1 MDWWDSMKFKKKIT
15 SRIKQFREEL
25 ELPQL
30 ELAKLVGVSRQTIY
44 YLERGSY
51 NPSLTI
57 SFKIS
62 EILKKPIHDI
72 FYQEPVIK
80 DILEGKSLAKLR
92 EIAEIA
98 GINLE
103 KLASL
108 SEIDDEHLTK
118 DFKEDTLIKI
128 ALGLGID
135 FEDLFEKEA
144 EN

>member
-1 MDWWDSMKFKKKIT
+1 MKFKKKIT

-80 DILEGKSLAKLR
+80 DILEGKSLAELR
-92 EIAEIA
+92 EVAEIA

>member
-1 MDWWDSMKFKKKIT
+1 MKFKKKIS

-25 ELPQL
+25 NLPQL

-44 YLERGSY
+44 YLERGAY

-62 EILKKPIHDI
+62 ETLKKPIHDI

-80 DILEGKSLAKLR
+80 DILEGKSLADLR
-92 EIAEIA
+92 DVAEIA

-118 DFKEDTLIKI
+118 DFTENMLIKI

-135 FEDLFEKEA
+135 FEDLFI
-144 EN
+144 

>member
-1 MDWWDSMKFKKKIT
+1 MKFKKKIA

-62 EILKKPIHDI
+62 EIFKKPIHEI
-72 FYQEPVIK
+72 FYQEPIIK
-80 DILEGKSLAKLR
+80 DILDGKSLAELR
-92 EIAEIA
+92 EVAKIA
-98 GINLE
+98 GINIE

-108 SEIDDEHLTK
+108 SEIDDEQLTK
-118 DFKEDTLIKI
+118 DFKEDMLIKI
-128 ALGLGID
+128 ALGLEIE

-144 EN
+144 EFKN

>member
-1 MDWWDSMKFKKKIT
+1 MKFKKKIT

-25 ELPQL
+25 EMPQL

-62 EILKKPIHDI
+62 EILKKSIHDI

-80 DILEGKSLAKLR
+80 DILEGKSLVELR

-108 SEIDDEHLTK
+108 SEIDDEQLTK
-118 DFKEDTLIKI
+118 NFKEDQLIKI

-135 FEDLFEKEA
+135 FKDLFEKEA

>member
-1 MDWWDSMKFKKKIT
+1 MKFKKKIT

-25 ELPQL
+25 EMPQL

-51 NPSLTI
+51 NPSLTL

-80 DILEGKSLAKLR
+80 DILEGKSLAELR

-108 SEIDDEHLTK
+108 SEIDNEQLTK
-118 DFKEDTLIKI
+118 DFKEESLIKI

-135 FEDLFEKEA
+135 FEDLFVKEA

>member
-1 MDWWDSMKFKKKIT
+1 MKFKKKIS

-30 ELAKLVGVSRQTIY
+30 ELARLVGVSRQTIY
-44 YLERGSY
+44 YLERGPY

-62 EILKKPIHDI
+62 EILKKPINDI
-72 FYQEPVIK
+72 FYQEPVVK
-80 DILEGKSLAKLR
+80 DILEGKSLAELR

-108 SEIDDEHLTK
+108 SEIDNEELTK
-118 DFKEDTLIKI
+118 EFREDTLIKI
-128 ALGLGID
+128 ALGLGVD
-135 FEDLFEKEA
+135 FKELFEKEV

>member
-1 MDWWDSMKFKKKIT
+1 MKFKKKIA

-62 EILKKPIHDI
+62 EILKKPINDI
-72 FYQEPVIK
+72 FYQEPVVK
-80 DILEGKSLAKLR
+80 DILEGKSLAELR

-108 SEIDDEHLTK
+108 SEIDNEELTK
-118 DFKEDTLIKI
+118 EFREDTLIKI
-128 ALGLGID
+128 ALGLGVD
-135 FEDLFEKEA
+135 FKELFEKEV

>member
-1 MDWWDSMKFKKKIT
+1 MKFKKKIT

-25 ELPQL
+25 EMPQL

-62 EILKKPIHDI
+62 EILKKPIHEI

-80 DILEGKSLAKLR
+80 NILEDKSLAESKR
-92 EIAEIA
+92 VAEIS
-98 GINLE
+98 GIRLE

-108 SEIDDEHLTK
+108 TEIDDEELSK
-118 DFKEDTLIKI
+118 NFKEETLIKLAI
-128 ALGLGID
+128 GLGKS
-135 FEDLFEKEA
+135 FEELFEK
-144 EN
+144 

>member
-1 MDWWDSMKFKKKIT
+1 MKFKKKIA
-15 SRIKQFREEL
+15 SRIKQFGEEL
-25 ELPQL
+25 ELLQL

-80 DILEGKSLAKLR
+80 NVLEGKSLAELR
-92 EIAEIA
+92 NIAELA
-98 GINLE
+98 GINLG

-108 SEIDDEHLTK
+108 SEIDDEQLTK

-144 EN
+144 KN

>member
-1 MDWWDSMKFKKKIT
+1 MKFKKKIT

-25 ELPQL
+25 EMPQL

-72 FYQEPVIK
+72 FYQESVIK
-80 DILEGKSLAKLR
+80 DILESKSLVELR

-108 SEIDDEHLTK
+108 SEIDDEQLTK
-118 DFKEDTLIKI
+118 DFKEDQLIKI
-128 ALGLGID
+128 AVGLGID
-135 FEDLFEKEA
+135 FKDLFEKET

>member
-1 MDWWDSMKFKKKIT
+1 MKFKKKIA

-80 DILEGKSLAKLR
+80 DILEGKSLAELR

-108 SEIDDEHLTK
+108 SEIDDEQLTK
-118 DFKEDTLIKI
+118 DFKEDSLIKI
-128 ALGLGID
+128 AVGLGID
-135 FEDLFEKEA
+135 FKDLFEKEV

>member
-1 MDWWDSMKFKKKIT
+1 MKFKKKIV

-25 ELPQL
+25 NLPQKA
-30 ELAKLVGVSRQTIY
+30 LADLVGVSRQTIY

-62 EILKKPIHDI
+62 EIFKKPIQEI
-72 FYQEPVIK
+72 FYQEPIIK
-80 DILEGKSLAKLR
+80 KILEGKPLSELR
-92 EIAEIA
+92 EIAELA

-108 SEIDDEHLTK
+108 SEIDDKQLIQE
-118 DFKEDTLIKI
+118 FKEDTLIKI
-128 ALGLGID
+128 ALGLDID
-135 FEDLFEKEA
+135 FEALFEKEI
-144 EN
+144 ELDIK

>member
-1 MDWWDSMKFKKKIT
+1 MKFKKKIT
-15 SRIKQFREEL
+15 SRIKQLREEL
-25 ELPQL
+25 KMPQL

-72 FYQEPVIK
+72 FYQESVIK
-80 DILEGKSLAKLR
+80 DILESKSLVELR

-98 GINLE
+98 GTNLE

-108 SEIDDEHLTK
+108 SEIDDEQLTK
-118 DFKEDTLIKI
+118 DFKKDLLIKI
-128 ALGLGID
+128 AVGMGID
-135 FEDLFEKEA
+135 FKDLFEKED

>member
-1 MDWWDSMKFKKKIT
+1 VKFKKKIT
-15 SRIKQFREEL
+15 SRIKQLREEL
-25 ELPQL
+25 KMPQL

-72 FYQEPVIK
+72 FYQESVIK
-80 DILEGKSLAKLR
+80 DILESKSLVELR

-98 GINLE
+98 GTNLE

-108 SEIDDEHLTK
+108 SEIDDEQLTK
-118 DFKEDTLIKI
+118 DFKKDLLIKI
-128 ALGLGID
+128 AVGMGID
-135 FEDLFEKEA
+135 FKDLFEKED